1 MALLA
6 TAAVAVC
13 AAPATGVAGKGHHRE
28 FPAFCPPLPY
38 VDGATVS
45 ARFAANERPRRTV
58 PYGRRTLIA
67 GSVVD
72 SGRFGLPGEPVC
84 VEARARTPLAPYRMI
99 GWTSTNA
106 EGKWFFKLPSGPS
119 RAIRVNYG
127 GDPEVVSTFLHLG
140 VHAHAT
146 LHMKTHRP
154 RTRRRVYFT
163 GRIPGPEP
171 GKRVVILK
179 GARPGA
185 KRKHL
190 IRRTRTNLFGRFRI
204 GYAFGPAAAGKK
216 FKLWAI
222 VPVQDGYPYRLGR
235 STKRTVRVR

>member
-1 MALLA
+1 MLLA
-6 TAAVAVC
+6 IAAVAACVGP
-13 AAPATGVAGKGHHRE
+13 AAGVASKGHHHK
-28 FPAFCPPLPY
+28 FPRFCPPLPY
-38 VDGATVS
+38 VEGATVS
-45 ARFAANERPRRTV
+45 ARFAANKKPRRTV

-67 GSVVD
+67 GSVEL
-72 SGRFGLPGEPVC
+72 GGAGLPGEPVC
-84 VEARARTPLAPYRMI
+84 IEARARTPLAPYSMI
-99 GWTSTNA
+99 GWTNTNA
-106 EGKWFFKLPSGPS
+106 EGRWFFKLPSGPS

-146 LHMKTHRP
+146 LHLKHHRTRP
-154 RTRRRVYFT
+154 RRRVYFT

-179 GARPGA
+179 GSRPGA

-190 IRRTRTNLFGRFRI
+190 IKRGRTNPFGRFRI
-204 GYAFGPAAAGKK
+204 GYAFSRAMAGKK
-216 FKLWAI
+216 LKLWAI

-235 STKRTVRVR
+235 SPKRFVSVRP